1 MRVTVRREDSDG
13 KTRDK
18 NRDEDRSLLSLFPC
32 LHSSFR
38 FFSCLSRG
46 SVLPAPLRSLSPVHS
61 LPLHLRSAYDREPK
75 VNGVKEREV
84 KWTGDRHRQTDTE

>member
-46 SVLPAPLRSLSPVHS
+46 SVRT
-61 LPLHLRSAYDREPK
+61 RSATVSSPTGALRAEPDRCAA
-75 VNGVKEREV
+75 NGMSNE
-84 KWTGDRHRQTDTE
+84 